1 MIASAAMARM
11 PEYFASDA
19 RSASSA
25 RSCVMSR
32 ERMYSCWAASRTI
45 AAPAIS
51 HAVSTSRLRENT
63 QLQRE
68 LYVVRPVRQPEL
80 LLDALLV
87 RVDGLRADEQLLA
100 DLRRRVALGHVAQYV
115 ALALSQL
122 LELVALRGRRILL
135 GEVLGQHTRRRR
147 THVHVAVRDRTH
159 RVDQLAIGRAL
170 HEVPTGAGLHERN
183 QILLFH
189 VHRENEHSRR

>member
-25 RSCVMSR
+25 RSCVMIR

-51 HAVSTSRLRENT
+51 HAVSTSRLREDT
-63 QLQRE
+63 QL
-68 LYVVRPVRQPEL
+68 QPEL

-87 RVDGLRADEQLLA
+87 RVDRLRADEQLLA
-100 DLRRRVALGHVAQYV
+100 DLRRRIALGHVAQHV
-115 ALALSQL
+115 TLALRQL
-122 LELVALRGRRILL
+122 LELV
-135 GEVLGQHTRRRR
+135 
-147 THVHVAVRDRTH
+147 
-159 RVDQLAIGRAL
+159 
-170 HEVPTGAGLHERN
+170 
-183 QILLFH
+183 
-189 VHRENEHSRR
+189 